1 VGSAVSEYQ
10 YYEFLAIDRPL
21 DERQLAEVRAL
32 STRARITATTFV
44 NEYHWGDFRGDPSR
58 MMQRYYD
65 AHLYLANW
73 GTHRLMFRLPRRL
86 LDPDAVQP
94 YLIDGQVDASIAGE
108 FLVLEL
114 TGEDDASDL
123 DYDVEPLLGAIVGV
137 RTELATGDHR
147 PLYLAWLAGYGAWEH
162 DEDAFDRDS
171 DDGLEPT
178 VPPGL
183 ASLTAPQRALA
194 DFLRLDADLLAVAA
208 HGSPPLVPATDDPD
222 QLATWITSLPPA
234 EKDRLLVRVVEDN
247 AVTVRMEVL
256 RRFRDEH
263 TTRTADPPRR
273 TVADLLDGA
282 ARLRT
287 DRERRAAIQRAEE
300 QARREE
306 ARALARERRLDT
318 LAKDEEAAWLR
329 VETMIATRKPGE
341 YDRAVTLL
349 TDLLALADRDGRR
362 DEFSRRSTTL
372 RHTHAR
378 KPSLIERLDQ
388 AGV

>member
-1 VGSAVSEYQ
+1 
-10 YYEFLAIDRPL
+10 
-21 DERQLAEVRAL
+21 
-32 STRARITATTFV
+32 
-44 NEYHWGDFRGDPSR
+44 
-58 MMQRYYD
+58 
-65 AHLYLANW
+65 
-73 GTHRLMFRLPRRL
+73 
-86 LDPDAVQP
+86 
-94 YLIDGQVDASIAGE
+94 
-108 FLVLEL
+108 
-114 TGEDDASDL
+114 
-123 DYDVEPLLGAIVGV
+123 
-137 RTELATGDHR
+137 
-147 PLYLAWLAGYGAWEH
+147 
-162 DEDAFDRDS
+162 
-171 DDGLEPT
+171 
-178 VPPGL
+178 
-183 ASLTAPQRALA
+183 
-194 DFLRLDADLLAVAA
+194 
-208 HGSPPLVPATDDPD
+208 
-222 QLATWITSLPPA
+222 
-234 EKDRLLVRVVEDN
+234 
-247 AVTVRMEVL
+247 
-256 RRFRDEH
+256 
-263 TTRTADPPRR
+263 
-273 TVADLLDGA
+273 VADLLDGA